1 MGSWETCLRPD
12 SLDHRAPAMNNTIRQ
27 LVRLAAN
34 NSKCYKSTWSE
45 PATGILSKKSSC
57 QLESARAVQANAGF
71 PNLYQSAAT
80 NLAPGKIGLVD
91 DLLDFVSS
99 ADQLGKPAAADMK
112 LGLATAPVLFASQ
125 QFPVLNDMIARR
137 FSQPGDVEEAFQCV
151 IESGGLDRTR
161 ALAKQHCEDAIAA
174 LDIIANS
181 NYKYA

>member
-1 MGSWETCLRPD
+1 M
-12 SLDHRAPAMNNTIRQ
+12 
-27 LVRLAAN
+27 
-34 NSKCYKSTWSE
+34 
-45 PATGILSKKSSC
+45 
-57 QLESARAVQANAGF
+57 
-71 PNLYQSAAT
+71 
-80 NLAPGKIGLVD
+80 VD

-181 NYKYA
+181 NYKFALVGLCDKVLNRLT